1 MEILS
6 LETLHQQGVRRAE
19 SLHLFVG
26 RERARIERWKNRQPD
41 IEVSLSLVVT
51 WQS

>member
-6 LETLHQQGVRRAE
+6 LETLHQQGVRKTE

-26 RERARIERWKNRQPD
+26 SERSRIERWKNRKTARYWGG
-41 IEVSLSLVVT
+41 V
-51 WQS
+51 